1 MTIEET
7 ASGEMTYTTAS
18 GRRRDP
24 RTHAEARLLINMQRE
39 IDRASAPRK
48 PADKPVKTSSGQA
61 LKPRTFSKRASKPA
75 ATAKP
80 ADKPASVQSAE
91 EAQAAYQEVL
101 DAIYKPAL
109 VGRVLAAKSLAEI
122 QAEEEARPGTW
133 KLTIDKPAGAVTVTA
148 TSGHVARLQEL
159 RVRWSAATKRAAAK
173 RASARKATE
182 RVAYW
187 RAQIDA
193 YDALGLDAWRGSPAT
208 A

>member
-1 MTIEET
+1 M
-7 ASGEMTYTTAS
+7 
-18 GRRRDP
+18 
-24 RTHAEARLLINMQRE
+24 
-39 IDRASAPRK
+39 
-48 PADKPVKTSSGQA
+48 
-61 LKPRTFSKRASKPA
+61 
-75 ATAKP
+75 
-80 ADKPASVQSAE
+80 
-91 EAQAAYQEVL
+91 L

-109 VGRVLAAKSLAEI
+109 VGRVLAAKSA
-122 QAEEEARPGTW
+122 
-133 KLTIDKPAGAVTVTA
+133 DKPAATA

-208 A
+208 T